1 MTEVLRDG
9 KGTLY
14 DPEIV
19 ETCLTILVNQEISI
33 SDHIG
38 SVVLEPIIEISA
50 EQGLLDIKAVM
61 LKSNI
66 KVAIVLDDSQK
77 MIGLVSQAILEHWI
91 SPKMADIIE
100 YDGILLHKKAHHIMQ
115 SNIATINEAATL
127 EDARIQLNQSD
138 NEFLI
143 VLNKQQRPIGLIGWR
158 AIAMARSTIN
168 EYAHL
173 I

>member
-1 MTEVLRDG
+1 
-9 KGTLY
+9 
-14 DPEIV
+14 
-19 ETCLTILVNQEISI
+19 
-33 SDHIG
+33 
-38 SVVLEPIIEISA
+38 
-50 EQGLLDIKAVM
+50 
-61 LKSNI
+61 
-66 KVAIVLDDSQK
+66 
-77 MIGLVSQAILEHWI
+77 
-91 SPKMADIIE
+91 
-100 YDGILLHKKAHHIMQ
+100 MQ

-158 AIAMARSTIN
+158 AIAMAKSTIN